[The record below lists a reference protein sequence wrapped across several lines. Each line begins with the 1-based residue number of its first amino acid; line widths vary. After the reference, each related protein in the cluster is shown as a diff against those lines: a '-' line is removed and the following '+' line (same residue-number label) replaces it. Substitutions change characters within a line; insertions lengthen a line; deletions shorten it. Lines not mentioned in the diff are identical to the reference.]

1 MEAGGMVVV
10 DGVADVRAASSGT
23 GSATGRCAR
32 CRSPIWSGWPG
43 SLPNGIADRFAL
55 RVPLRGTVVQ
65 PSLRAA
71 TVPAGGVLL
80 RAKGWGVEVA
90 GRAVRLFDPW
100 LSESIRCGFPEIPK
114 PGRSRRRK
122 GRRAGRGRKAL
133 RRVRSAVP
141 GGFARGS
148 PLRLSDGRS
157 SFACGRVFWSRASI
171 LDSGLPDDPARSGT
185 GRISRERLEGRIN
198 RFADVRFRTAVLPL
212 PPRR

>member
-1 MEAGGMVVV
+1 MPKTTIRDPGAHHT
-10 DGVADVRAASSGT
+10 SSGALIRRFLPYLAKYKKVLFIDLFCAALT
-23 GSATGRCAR
+23 TMCDIILPKIMSTITNSAMGV
-32 CRSPIWSGWPG
+32 
-43 SLPNGIADRFAL
+43 GITLTAQIVFKLAALYFVL
-55 RVPLRGTVVQ
+55 RVIDG
-65 PSLRAA
+65 AA
-71 TVPAGGVLL
+71 QYFMSGI
-80 RAKGWGVEVA
+80 
-90 GRAVRLFDPW
+90 W

-185 GRISRERLEGRIN
+185 GRISRAAGTSCREVGGQ
-198 RFADVRFRTAVLPL
+198 D
-212 PPRR
+212 

>member
-10 DGVADVRAASSGT
+10 DGVAEFVEDDEVAQMFGQRHQVQAQRQVVAPVAGAPFGAGGPDRYRTVLQT
-23 GSATGRCAR
+23 G
-32 CRSPIWSGWPG
+32 
-43 SLPNGIADRFAL
+43 FAL

-122 GRRAGRGRKAL
+122 GRRADGAGRPYA
-133 RRVRSAVP
+133 
-141 GGFARGS
+141 
-148 PLRLSDGRS
+148 
-157 SFACGRVFWSRASI
+157 
-171 LDSGLPDDPARSGT
+171 
-185 GRISRERLEGRIN
+185 E
-198 RFADVRFRTAVLPL
+198 
-212 PPRR
+212 

>member
-10 DGVADVRAASSGT
+10 DGVAEFVEMTKSRRCSGSVIRYRLSDRSLRPLQEPHLERVARIVTERYCRPVRTASSAT
-23 GSATGRCAR
+23 RDGSTT
-32 CRSPIWSGWPG
+32 
-43 SLPNGIADRFAL
+43 IASR
-55 RVPLRGTVVQ
+55 RNCSR
-65 PSLRAA
+65 
-71 TVPAGGVLL
+71 GGVLL

-185 GRISRERLEGRIN
+185 GRISRAAGTSCREVGGQ
-198 RFADVRFRTAVLPL
+198 D
-212 PPRR
+212 

>member
-10 DGVADVRAASSGT
+10 DGVAEFVEDDEVAQMFGQRHQVQAQRQVVAPVAGAPILERVARIVTERYCRPVRTASSAT
-23 GSATGRCAR
+23 RDGSTTIASRRNCSR
-32 CRSPIWSGWPG
+32 RRSSSSGE
-43 SLPNGIADRFAL
+43 
-55 RVPLRGTVVQ
+55 
-65 PSLRAA
+65 
-71 TVPAGGVLL
+71 
-80 RAKGWGVEVA
+80 GWGVEVA

-185 GRISRERLEGRIN
+185 GRISRAAGTSCREVGGQ
-198 RFADVRFRTAVLPL
+198 D
-212 PPRR
+212 